1 MLIEVLLPHRQLP
14 GGALVTAME
23 TCLRIGSLSTDLV
36 AIEARKVMEG
46 TDAED
51 AELLAGPGDTA
62 ADGSTAATGDA
73 GAQVISLHARRL
85 PPDPRQALPERP
97 RRMSPTITV
106 TKQNDT
112 PDTSSVP
119 GRRMSLP
126 GDPEDMLIDEACREL
141 RLPAFRDR
149 FIDLATSVR
158 REQAT
163 YKQFRLDMLQAEL
176 ADRDLRRQQRLLRLA
191 RFPRPKRLEGFD
203 FEKNPNVTPEVV
215 ADLKAPTWVR
225 EGRPLVLIGDSGTG
239 KSHLLI
245 GIGTAIAETG
255 LSVRYTTTSALVN
268 ELAEADANRRL
279 SSVIARYSKTDLLCL
294 DEFGYLNLDRKGA
307 KLLFQIF
314 TEREERK
321 ATAVATNS
329 PFTEWDKTF
338 GDARLCAAI
347 ADRIAF
353 RCTLIQTG
361 TESYRFQATQESLFP
376 GQ

>member
-1 MLIEVLLPHRQLP
+1 MN
-14 GGALVTAME
+14 
-23 TCLRIGSLSTDLV
+23 
-36 AIEARKVMEG
+36 
-46 TDAED
+46 
-51 AELLAGPGDTA
+51 
-62 ADGSTAATGDA
+62 
-73 GAQVISLHARRL
+73 
-85 PPDPRQALPERP
+85 
-97 RRMSPTITV
+97 PTITV
-106 TKQNDT
+106 TDQDDERDVGK
-112 PDTSSVP
+112 VP
-119 GRRMSLP
+119 ARRMSLP

-141 RLPAFRDR
+141 RLPAFRER
-149 FIDLATSVR
+149 FIDLAATAR

-163 YKQFRLDMLQAEL
+163 YKQFLLDMLQAEQS
-176 ADRDLRRQQRLLRLA
+176 DRDLRRQQSLLRLA
-191 RFPRPKRLEGFD
+191 RFPRPKRLEDFD
-203 FEKNPNVTPEVV
+203 FAKNPNVTPEVV
-215 ADLKAPTWVR
+215 ADLKSPTWVR

-279 SSVIARYSKTDLLCL
+279 SSVIARYSKIDLLCL
-294 DEFGYLNLDRKGA
+294 NEFGYLNLDRKGA

-347 ADRIAF
+347 ADRITF

-361 TESYRFQATQESLFP
+361 TESYRYQTTQESLFTA
-376 GQ
+376 QS